1 MIFCELISEK
11 QAVLK
16 AERFFKVVCSLAFFV
31 SSLFPS
37 FQKHKT
43 QICSSHH
50 FQTMS
55 SDTLTYSE
63 YEDLN
68 SVTSD
73 IWIVSMKTLLL
84 FLQAEVNNNH
94 PEQILSLHYKK
105 CIWYNSNIKC
115 IFLCNCS
122 ICPEGGNKNWLSC
135 RNFFSGIQ
143 NCNN

>member
-1 MIFCELISEK
+1 
-11 QAVLK
+11 
-16 AERFFKVVCSLAFFV
+16 
-31 SSLFPS
+31 
-37 FQKHKT
+37 
-43 QICSSHH
+43 
-50 FQTMS
+50 MS

-105 CIWYNSNIKC
+105 CI
-115 IFLCNCS
+115 
-122 ICPEGGNKNWLSC
+122 
-135 RNFFSGIQ
+135 
-143 NCNN
+143 